1 MSSINSNYE
10 NHVLINDRSRI
21 QPSLSLYSKILTQT
35 PQNGSFPI
43 DPEKDYRYFN
53 STKIV
58 KYPKK
63 CLVLDSFSNG
73 KTTTLDWR
81 NSSTPSTSSTT
92 TSGISSTISTYYPSK
107 DEAINSRKKLP
118 KTKKTLNLISF
129 LIVFLMAITLILA
142 ALILI
147 LWLRSI
153 GWPPLAIQKLNEERV
168 LNNPYEFLLKA
179 NLEEVII
186 KFKYLIFFS
195 KNGAVMD

>member
-43 DPEKDYRYFN
+43 DPEKDYGFFN

-63 CLVLDSFSNG
+63 CLVLDSFSNE
-73 KTTTLDWR
+73 KITTLDW
-81 NSSTPSTSSTT
+81 SSTPSTSSTT

-118 KTKKTLNLISF
+118 KTKRTLDLISF
-129 LIVFLMAITLILA
+129 LIVFLMVITLILA

-147 LWLRSI
+147 LWLRSV

-168 LNNPYEFLLKA
+168 FNNPYEYLLKA
-179 NLEEVII
+179 NLDEVII
-186 KFKYLIFFS
+186 EFKNLIFFS